1 MRTESNHSSA
11 PEQESKIDEL
21 VSLLAEHRAYWTTAV
36 ESLEHIGKTYA
47 ALMQEMLHRLT
58 TQRVKMSGGS
68 ADDSIVL
75 ILHEFCMN
83 YFIAFCLQPTV
94 LFPKFASTNAKQNN
108 TMYDK

>member
-1 MRTESNHSSA
+1 MHTESNHSSA

-58 TQRVKMSGGS
+58 TQRVKVAEAKPIRELRG
-68 ADDSIVL
+68 IYNL
-75 ILHEFCMN
+75 QIYKLQ
-83 YFIAFCLQPTV
+83 FIC
-94 LFPKFASTNAKQNN
+94 
-108 TMYDK
+108 

>member
-1 MRTESNHSSA
+1 MRTESKHSLA

-47 ALMQEMLHRLT
+47 ALMQEMLHLCLRLPAK
-58 TQRVKMSGGS
+58 RSGGS

-75 ILHEFCMN
+75 ILHE
-83 YFIAFCLQPTV
+83 
-94 LFPKFASTNAKQNN
+94 LFYRILFAANFTFS
-108 TMYDK
+108 